1 MGCSRNL
8 MIFIKVSFKT
18 RIGGGKERARARAR
32 KIMGI
37 SASKRVRNSL
47 TNSHEFDS
55 ACNSTFSHCL
65 ALTQHAY
72 NGVFPYQL
80 CTAADHLHHLLTV
93 VQPHPLITN
102 WLPSPPT
109 RLQVDSALRAV
120 NRDDS
125 DREDEALGLILF
137 NRWAIELFAEA
148 VVKNVGKKVMVRV
161 PVGIAGIAGIG
172 AVTRS
177 GKDVVGT
184 VVAVYAL
191 GVATSVYLSLSG

>member
-1 MGCSRNL
+1 
-8 MIFIKVSFKT
+8 
-18 RIGGGKERARARAR
+18 
-32 KIMGI
+32 MGI

-47 TNSHEFDS
+47 TNSPEFDS

-72 NGVFPYQL
+72 DGVCPYQL
-80 CTAADHLHHLLTV
+80 CAAADHLHHLLTV
-93 VQPHPLITN
+93 VRPHPLIAN

-125 DREDEALGLILF
+125 NNEDETLGPIRF
-137 NRWAIELFAEA
+137 KHWAIELFSEA
-148 VVKNVGKKVMVRV
+148 VAKNVGKKVMLRV

-184 VVAVYAL
+184 VVALYAL
-191 GVATSVYLSLSG
+191 GVATSDYLEPPLAFLELM